1 MQVHLHFRVDDL
13 DTAEQTALALG
24 ATKLD
29 HQPNTTTRVLA
40 DPAGHPF
47 CLCG

>member
-13 DTAEQTALALG
+13 DTAEQTALTLG
-24 ATKLD
+24 ATRFD